1 MTHTSRNRPPLVS
14 SILRLAAPVAV
25 VLVIGVLAAV
35 LGGCVSQAQWY
46 AFLERSAPPGE
57 GDAGGGAPGDGSSG
71 SDGIGDERSGT
82 DVTDGTDPAGAPGEG
97 DTSGEEASSEES
109 ATAAEALIS
118 GLSADQQEED
128 LRLFRVTEQYW
139 IETPWFGVS
148 SLIVMVKHSPPRT
161 RILVPEGSLLSG
173 TMRRVGAAVTE
184 LPPDYRRERFR
195 VSVSFHLGDVPPFVD
210 PGRYNNPEDYY

>member
-1 MTHTSRNRPPLVS
+1 MTHTSRNQPLFVS
-14 SILRLAAPVAV
+14 SILRFAAALAAVSVAA
-25 VLVIGVLAAV
+25 GV

-46 AFLERSAPPGE
+46 AFLERSAPPGG
-57 GDAGGGAPGDGSSG
+57 GDAGGGAPGDGSPG
-71 SDGIGDERSGT
+71 SDGSGDERSG
-82 DVTDGTDPAGAPGEG
+82 TDGTDPAGAPGEG
-97 DTSGEEASSEES
+97 DTSGEGASSEES